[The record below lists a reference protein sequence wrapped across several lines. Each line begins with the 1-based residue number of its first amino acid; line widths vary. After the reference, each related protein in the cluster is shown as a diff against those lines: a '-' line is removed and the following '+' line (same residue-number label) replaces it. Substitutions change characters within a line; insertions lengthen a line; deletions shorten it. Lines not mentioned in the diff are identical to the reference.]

1 VFNRAGDEY
10 GLGRVQSLARR
21 HIASRPEEL
30 LSACLD
36 EIHNFSASAKQEDD
50 LTLLV
55 LHRSH

>member
-1 VFNRAGDEY
+1 
-10 GLGRVQSLARR
+10 
-21 HIASRPEEL
+21 
-30 LSACLD
+30 LD